1 MASPDDLDQAGL
13 VGVTR
18 RLRAQRATW
27 QPDDR
32 PGGQAIRDRAHRHGY
47 AVFQSLA
54 EELVPRG
61 LPLPPP
67 EADLYVVRRE
77 KPVNDEPELQD
88 LTLPEL
94 LQFLDGLDA

>member
-1 MASPDDLDQAGL
+1 
-13 VGVTR
+13 
-18 RLRAQRATW
+18 
-27 QPDDR
+27 
-32 PGGQAIRDRAHRHGY
+32 
-47 AVFQSLA
+47 VFQSLA